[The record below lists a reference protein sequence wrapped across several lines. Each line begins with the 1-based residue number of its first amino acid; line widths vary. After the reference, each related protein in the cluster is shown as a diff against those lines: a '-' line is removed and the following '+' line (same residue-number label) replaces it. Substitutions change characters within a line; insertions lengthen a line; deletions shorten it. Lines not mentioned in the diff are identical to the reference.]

1 MTKKISLLGSTGSI
15 GTQTLDVVSWFP
27 KDFSIVALTAE
38 KNWQQLAEQAHKW
51 HPQVVAIGD
60 SAFYEPLRDALTDIN
75 CLVLAGTEG
84 IIACATWEDA
94 SMVVGA
100 ISGVAGLEPVAKA
113 LTAGK
118 ELALANKEVLVAAG
132 HLIMDLVKQ
141 RNAVLLP
148 VDSEHSAIFQC
159 LAGAAGGAASLLLT
173 ASGGPFRDFS
183 REQLAKVTPSMALKH
198 PTWQMG
204 QKITIDS
211 ATLMNKGLEIIEAH
225 WLFGLPYEKI
235 QAVIHPQSI
244 VHSMVQMVDG
254 ALLAHMGY
262 PDMRVPIQFALTWP
276 VRQPNHLAPIDF
288 TNLGQLTFQKA
299 DEELFP
305 CLGLA
310 KEAGRCGGSLPTV
323 LNAANEVLVAKFLAG
338 EIGFLDIPRLIE
350 QTMAQHKRIENPD
363 LPTILAVDAESRRI
377 ATELAVHH

>member
-1 MTKKISLLGSTGSI
+1 MKKKISLLGSTGSI
-15 GTQTLDVVSWFP
+15 GTQTLDVIGWFP
-27 KDFSIVALTAE
+27 EDFSVVALTAE
-38 KNWQQLAEQAHKW
+38 KNWQLLAAQAHKW
-51 HPQVVAIGD
+51 RPQVVAIGD
-60 SAFYEPLRDALTDIN
+60 TTFYEPLRDALTDIE
-75 CLVLAGTEG
+75 CLVLAGNEG
-84 IIACATWEDA
+84 ILTCATWEEA

-113 LTAGK
+113 LAAGK

-132 HLIMDLVKQ
+132 HLIMELVRQ
-141 RNAVLLP
+141 RNAILLP

-173 ASGGPFRDFS
+173 ASGGPFRKFN
-183 REQLAKVTPSMALKH
+183 REQLAAVTPSMALKH

-225 WLFGLPYEKI
+225 WLFDISYDNI

-244 VHSMVQMVDG
+244 IHSMVQMVDG

-276 VRQPNHLAPIDF
+276 VRRPNPLNPINF
-288 TNLGQLTFQKA
+288 ATLGQLTFQEV

-305 CLGLA
+305 CLALA

-323 LNAANEVLVAKFLAG
+323 LNAANEVLVEKFLAG
-338 EIGFLDIPRLIE
+338 KIGFLDIPRLIE
-350 QTMAQHKRIENPD
+350 QTMAQHKKIENPD
-363 LPTILAVDAESRRI
+363 LPTILAIDRESRRI
-377 ATELAVHH
+377 ARELAAHY

>member
-15 GTQTLDVVSWFP
+15 GTQTLDVIGWFP
-27 KDFSIVALTAE
+27 EDFSVVALTAE
-38 KNWQQLAEQAHKW
+38 KNWQLLAAQARKW
-51 HPQVVAIGD
+51 RPQVVAIGD
-60 SAFYEPLRDALTDIN
+60 TTFYEPLRDALTDIE
-75 CLVLAGTEG
+75 CLVLAGNEG
-84 IIACATWEDA
+84 ILTCATWEEA

-113 LTAGK
+113 LAAGK

-132 HLIMDLVKQ
+132 HLIMELVRQ
-141 RNAVLLP
+141 RNAILLP

-173 ASGGPFRDFS
+173 ASGGPFRKFN
-183 REQLAKVTPSMALKH
+183 REQLAAVTPSMALKH

-225 WLFGLPYEKI
+225 WLFDISYDNI

-244 VHSMVQMVDG
+244 IHSMVQMVDG

-276 VRQPNHLAPIDF
+276 VRRPNPLNPINF
-288 TNLGQLTFQKA
+288 ATLGQLTFQEV

-305 CLGLA
+305 CLALA

-323 LNAANEVLVAKFLAG
+323 LNAANEVLVEKFLAG
-338 EIGFLDIPRLIE
+338 KIGFLDIPRLIE
-350 QTMAQHKRIENPD
+350 QTMAQHKKIENPD
-363 LPTILAVDAESRRI
+363 LPTILAIDRESRRI
-377 ATELAVHH
+377 ARELAAHY

>member
-1 MTKKISLLGSTGSI
+1 MKKKISLLGSTGSI
-15 GTQTLDVVSWFP
+15 GTQTLDVIGWFP
-27 KDFSIVALTAE
+27 EDFSVVALTAE
-38 KNWQQLAEQAHKW
+38 KNWQLLAAQAHKW
-51 HPQVVAIGD
+51 RPQVVAIGD
-60 SAFYEPLRDALTDIN
+60 TTFYEPLRDALTDIE
-75 CLVLAGTEG
+75 CLVLAGNEG
-84 IIACATWEDA
+84 ILTCATWEEA

-113 LTAGK
+113 LAAGK

-132 HLIMDLVKQ
+132 HLIMELVRQ
-141 RNAVLLP
+141 RNAILLP

-173 ASGGPFRDFS
+173 ASGGPFRKFN
-183 REQLAKVTPSMALKH
+183 REQLAAVTPSMALKH

-225 WLFGLPYEKI
+225 WLFDISYDNI

-244 VHSMVQMVDG
+244 IHSMVQMVDG

-276 VRQPNHLAPIDF
+276 VRRPNPLNPINF
-288 TNLGQLTFQKA
+288 ATLGQLTFQKV

-305 CLGLA
+305 CLALA

-323 LNAANEVLVAKFLAG
+323 LNAANEVLVEKFLAG
-338 EIGFLDIPRLIE
+338 KIGFLDIPRLIE
-350 QTMAQHKRIENPD
+350 QTMAQHKKIENPD
-363 LPTILAVDAESRRI
+363 LPTILAIDRESRRI
-377 ATELAVHH
+377 ARELAAHY

>member
-15 GTQTLDVVSWFP
+15 GTQTLDVIGWFP
-27 KDFSIVALTAE
+27 EDFSVVALTAE
-38 KNWQQLAEQAHKW
+38 KNWQLLAAQARKW
-51 HPQVVAIGD
+51 RPQVVAIGD
-60 SAFYEPLRDALTDIN
+60 TTFYEPLRDALTDIE
-75 CLVLAGTEG
+75 CLVLAGNEG
-84 IIACATWEDA
+84 ILTCATWEEA

-113 LTAGK
+113 LAAGK

-132 HLIMDLVKQ
+132 HLIMELVRQ
-141 RNAVLLP
+141 RNAILLP

-173 ASGGPFRDFS
+173 ASGGPFRKFN
-183 REQLAKVTPSMALKH
+183 REQLAAVTPSMALKH

-225 WLFGLPYEKI
+225 WLFDISYDNI

-244 VHSMVQMVDG
+244 IHSMVQMVDG
-254 ALLAHMGY
+254 ALLAHMGH

-276 VRQPNHLAPIDF
+276 VRRPNPLNPINF
-288 TNLGQLTFQKA
+288 ATLGQLTFQEV

-305 CLGLA
+305 CLALA

-323 LNAANEVLVAKFLAG
+323 LNAANEVLVEKFLAG
-338 EIGFLDIPRLIE
+338 KIGFLDIPRLIE
-350 QTMAQHKRIENPD
+350 QTMAQHKKIENPD
-363 LPTILAVDAESRRI
+363 LPTILAIDRESRRI
-377 ATELAVHH
+377 ARELAAHY